1 MTISELYNYA
11 KCHNLLDQS
20 IGVVMDSYIE
30 HISVHNDT
38 SNNKNLIRDNNF
50 NNKVEFS
57 TEDVLKLFST

>member
-20 IGVVMDSYIE
+20 VGAVIDEYIK